1 MMREIAL
8 DTETTG
14 LNPKSGH
21 RIVEIGCVEMY
32 GRIRTGRHY
41 HIYLNPERDMP
52 VEAEKVHG
60 LSAKFLADKPRF
72 ADIAEEFLAFIIDAP
87 LVIHNA
93 KFDMGFINHELE
105 KTGRAPIPME
115 RAIDTVQI
123 ARRKY
128 PGAPASLDALC
139 RRYQIDLSERTLHGA
154 LLDAELLAD
163 VYLELLGGRQAKMSL
178 NQGDDAAGQSS
189 QKEKVAIAP
198 REFPI
203 KAEELL
209 AHQSF
214 IKESVKNPLWS
225 EMEG

>member
-1 MMREIAL
+1 MREIAL

-14 LNPKSGH
+14 LDPKSGH
-21 RIVEIGCVEMY
+21 RIVEIGCVEMH

-41 HIYLNPERDMP
+41 HIYINPERSMP
-52 VEAEKVHG
+52 PEAEKVHG
-60 LSAKFLADKPRF
+60 LSAKFLADKPKF
-72 ADIAEEFLAFIIDAP
+72 ADIAEKFLAFIKDDP

-93 KFDMGFINHELE
+93 KFDMGFINYELQNA
-105 KTGRAPIPME
+105 GFDAIPME
-115 RAIDTVQI
+115 RSIDTVQI

-163 VYLELLGGRQAKMSL
+163 VYLELLGGRQAKMVL
-178 NQGDDAAGQSS
+178 KDIS
-189 QKEKVAIAP
+189 QVGSESKNKERVAIPA
-198 REFPI
+198 REFSI
-203 KAEELL
+203 TAEELL
-209 AHQSF
+209 AHKAF
-214 IKESVKNPLWS
+214 IKEFIKNPLWD